1 MFRIKNKKGN
11 KKYTILIILIVVVG
25 LFGMGYIV
33 ARRVGG
39 GLGEGQP
46 AGRHRAGKRHGH
58 RRTVVRHGVHRLR
71 PGRHGAHVRDGGAH
85 GHR

>member
-33 ARRVGG
+33 LRKKTNLTFLESCIKDG
-39 GLGEGQP
+39 GLFIEKIILNFIHI
-46 AGRHRAGKRHGH
+46 R
-58 RRTVVRHGVHRLR
+58 
-71 PGRHGAHVRDGGAH
+71 
-85 GHR
+85 

>member
-33 ARRVGG
+33 
-39 GLGEGQP
+39 
-46 AGRHRAGKRHGH
+46 
-58 RRTVVRHGVHRLR
+58 LR
-71 PGRHGAHVRDGGAH
+71 KKTNLTFL
-85 GHR
+85 